1 VTDSKPQ
8 SLISKV
14 QSPKSAARYE
24 ACEDLRVAKTL
35 SVDANRAL
43 QTALYDPDPSVAEAA
58 KRALEGHLHHEPSH
72 QDANGTTA
80 AGGPLPFGFGSL
92 IAIAA
97 SLVFMMIP
105 FSLHLLTG
113 YGEGKGTYPIQD
125 ISILLSLAANAVAL
139 GLGILGI
146 WRDSSKA
153 PAVLGVVASALLY
166 AGCWL
171 NSS

>member
-1 VTDSKPQ
+1 MTDRKLH
-8 SLISKV
+8 SLISKL
-14 QSPKSAARYE
+14 QSPKAAARYE

-80 AGGPLPFGFGSL
+80 AGGPLPFGIGSL

-113 YGEGKGTYPIQD
+113 YGEGRGTYPIQD

-153 PAVLGVVASALLY
+153 LAVLCVVASALLFS
-166 AGCWL
+166 GCWL
-171 NSS
+171 TSS

>member
-1 VTDSKPQ
+1 MTDSKPQ

-14 QSPKSAARYE
+14 QSPKAAARYE
-24 ACEDLRVAKTL
+24 ACEDLRVAKSL

-58 KRALEGHLHHEPSH
+58 RRALEGHLLRGSLH
-72 QDANGTTA
+72 QTTNGRTVP
-80 AGGPLPFGFGSL
+80 GRPVPFGLGSL

-97 SLVFMMIP
+97 SVLFITIP
-105 FSLHLLTG
+105 FSLHLLTA
-113 YGEGKGTYPIQD
+113 YGEGRGPYPI
-125 ISILLSLAANAVAL
+125 IGIFILLSLVANAVAF
-139 GLGILGI
+139 GLGILGL

-153 PAVLGVVASALLY
+153 PAILGVMVSALLF

-171 NSS
+171 TSS